1 MPQFDPKNYTIKEMK
16 YYTDTDIKQD
26 NFDRTRRV
34 EDKARDVHA
43 VAGHVRDGILGG
55 GQNVDGILKH
65 ISSTNVNVTEGND
78 QL

>member
-1 MPQFDPKNYTIKEMK
+1 MK
-16 YYTDTDIKQD
+16 YYTDADIKQD
-26 NFDRTRRV
+26 DFNRARRV
-34 EDKARDVHA
+34 EDKARGIHA

-65 ISSTNVNVTEGND
+65 ISSTDVNVTDGND